1 MTTLV
6 NKGDRVLVVTGNNV
20 SVDDTVDFVAIIE
33 QHIGDGKLQTI
44 NVSDLKKENRDA
56 SIFNVIIAI
65 FKQFYEA
72 NEFLIEALRILKPDG
87 LLVIYE
93 PLPICKSD
101 ETHFTYSERISKLK
115 LSGFKV
121 KDVER
126 ESLDQDLESKNLLTK
141 VYNNIEDICKV
152 LANKPPFE
160 VGSSVPLSFAKKETN
175 IWKLDDPVDE
185 DLIDEDEL
193 IDESDFIKPDISSLT
208 VCGTTGKRKAC
219 KDCTCGLA
227 EELSG
232 RTPQKDTVKSSC
244 GNCYLGD
251 AFRCASCPYLGMPAF
266 KPGEKVI
273 LPEAQ
278 LTVDS

>member
-1 MTTLV
+1 ML
-6 NKGDRVLVVTGNNV
+6 
-20 SVDDTVDFVAIIE
+20 FYI
-33 QHIGDGKLQTI
+33 HIYIFL
-44 NVSDLKKENRDA
+44 ENRDA

-160 VGSSVPLSFAKKETN
+160 VIFYFV
-175 IWKLDDPVDE
+175 
-185 DLIDEDEL
+185 
-193 IDESDFIKPDISSLT
+193 
-208 VCGTTGKRKAC
+208 
-219 KDCTCGLA
+219 
-227 EELSG
+227 
-232 RTPQKDTVKSSC
+232 
-244 GNCYLGD
+244 
-251 AFRCASCPYLGMPAF
+251 M
-266 KPGEKVI
+266 
-273 LPEAQ
+273 
-278 LTVDS
+278 